1 VHIEIELSPG
11 DCAKFVAIPW
21 ILQPVPALQQ
31 LPLALLPPLCDM
43 LRFPQKISQIAFK
56 ILFLPDTKKSTI
68 KFYLCH
74 LKILAMNCAVRDSV
88 S

>member
-31 LPLALLPPLCDM
+31 LPLALLTPLCDM
-43 LRFPQKISQIAFK
+43 LRF
-56 ILFLPDTKKSTI
+56 TKKYPKSPSKFFSCLILKKVQLSST
-68 KFYLCH
+68 F
-74 LKILAMNCAVRDSV
+74 VT
-88 S
+88 